1 MTSTTSRDLTALR
14 NAMTGAVIEP
24 GQDGYDEARK
34 VWNADIDRRP
44 AVVAQCASAQDV
56 AAAIRYAT
64 AEGLEVAVRGGAHSI
79 SGQSAVDDGIV
90 VDLSRMRAVAVDP
103 ENRRVRAQGGAL
115 LAELDAAAQAHGLAV
130 PAGVIGHTG
139 IAGLTLGG
147 GMGWLTRIGG
157 LTIDTLVSAEVVL
170 ADGRI
175 VRASAGEEPDLFWA
189 LRGGGGNF
197 GVVTEFEFRCHTVG
211 PVIQFGMFFWG
222 LDQGVEALRFARDV
236 ANRLPREVTPM
247 ILASTRCPRPS
258 CRSGTSSS
266 PVTS

>member
-1 MTSTTSRDLTALR
+1 MTSTASRDLTALR

-147 GMGWLTRIGG
+147 GMG
-157 LTIDTLVSAEVVL
+157 
-170 ADGRI
+170 
-175 VRASAGEEPDLFWA
+175 
-189 LRGGGGNF
+189 
-197 GVVTEFEFRCHTVG
+197 
-211 PVIQFGMFFWG
+211 
-222 LDQGVEALRFARDV
+222 
-236 ANRLPREVTPM
+236 
-247 ILASTRCPRPS
+247 
-258 CRSGTSSS
+258 
-266 PVTS
+266 